1 MVAQLNALAD
11 AAEYFCKRPLVFTSR
26 YFPFLCVRWVYKMN
40 GGSLW
45 PHPLSIATYCYCFTT
60 TNVREFPWASSR
72 WR

>member
-11 AAEYFCKRPLVFTSR
+11 AAEYFCKP
-26 YFPFLCVRWVYKMN
+26 PAVYKMN

-45 PHPLSIATYCYCFTT
+45 PPPLSVASYCYCFTT